1 MKTTVEIPDL
11 LPVLGGTPELCLPVI
26 VLGEYRYGISSSRYH
41 AKYKQWLARDL
52 SLFRILEVSEAT
64 TIHYSEIRSSL
75 KAQGTPIRQTIVG
88 LLLWPNSTGYPS
100 SAGTRTS
107 TQSRESGGS
116 IGNFSLT
123 HAKSQSG

>member
-1 MKTTVEIPDL
+1 MILDTNALSAFADADDDL

-64 TIHYSEIRSSL
+64 TIHYAEIRSSL
-75 KAQGTPIRQTIVG
+75 KAQGTPIPANDCWIASLAKQYRLPVV
-88 LLLWPNSTGYPS
+88 
-100 SAGTRTS
+100 
-107 TQSRESGGS
+107 SRD
-116 IGNFSLT
+116 T
-123 HAKSQSG
+123 HFDSVKGIRRIDW